1 MLLEQLISMGRT
13 RGDPLLGPQRYSDG
27 GNDLHISGKSRREAP
42 RQLISSVCSYLPL
55 GCMLLCSRLELLPN
69 VLGKDIRCRGGG
81 SRAENTSR
89 TQTKED
95 GVQPNLFGGHQRH
108 TSFTE
113 RK

>member
-1 MLLEQLISMGRT
+1 MCCWSSSSARE
-13 RGDPLLGPQRYSDG
+13 GPGEILFWDLSATDG
-27 GNDLHISGKSRREAP
+27 GNDHISGRSRREAP

-55 GCMLLCSRLELLPN
+55 RCMLELLPN

-81 SRAENTSR
+81 SKAENTSR

-95 GVQPNLFGGHQRH
+95 GVQPILSSAAIRDIHP
-108 TSFTE
+108 FTE